1 MANVIHPQG
10 YGPVSHQETRTT
22 ARSAQRCAVIWMA
35 GLSVAIPAIPVLLI
49 NISAGL
55 IHHLAIYGQHLL
67 SEAVHHTR

>member
-35 GLSVAIPAIPVLLI
+35 GLSVAIAAFIGMLSGALGGFTGAMDMAAAILYC
-49 NISAGL
+49 S
-55 IHHLAIYGQHLL
+55 
-67 SEAVHHTR
+67 